1 MDVTDSAFIGFLA
14 DFQVAEVILSPT
26 FQAPDSK
33 RRFFRTVLPPHP
45 PWALQRG
52 FAEPELE
59 FKV

>member
-1 MDVTDSAFIGFLA
+1 LA
-14 DFQVAEVILSPT
+14 DFQVAEAILSPT

-33 RRFFRTVLPPHP
+33 RRFFRTVLPPCP
-45 PWALQRG
+45 FWALQHG